1 MSAALDIMQDQSS
14 NNRRIAR
21 NTIYLYMRSIV
32 LLLINL
38 YTSRVTLQVLGVEDY
53 GIYQIVGGVVSIF
66 SMLSSTLASAS
77 QRFITYSLGENDI
90 DNTKKVFSTCISL
103 HIVLGSVIV
112 LILEVLGVY
121 FLNHELN
128 IPPDRLKTAGYV
140 MQFSIATF
148 FVNVISVPFNAA
160 IIAHEKMNAFAFIG
174 VLEGVLKLGAV
185 LLLTVI
191 GFDKLLLYSLFY
203 FLIAVLLRIIYSI
216 YSSVN
221 FEEAR
226 RIKLSVDKN
235 QFKSMFAF
243 AGWNMIGSSAMV
255 LRNQGV
261 DIILNIVFGVTVNA
275 AKGVCNQVQAAA
287 SQLIGNFTTAVRPQ
301 LVQSIASRNY
311 ERAHELINVGTRTA
325 FMLMMIISVP
335 LILSCDSILKIWLID
350 VPEYTELMVKLSFI
364 YLLFTTQSRFLIDSV
379 LAYGEIKW
387 FQIILGGIKLLAI
400 PLTWG
405 MIKLTESPYS
415 GVFVITILQFICLF
429 GELFFANKY
438 ISIDWK
444 YFLRNCVFRCWGCFL
459 IAFVPLY
466 MLFKNIDCSV
476 LLEVAVAIFASIVAI
491 YIIGLDI
498 VEKHKIKSVI
508 RAVFKR

>member
-1 MSAALDIMQDQSS
+1 MQDQSS
-14 NNRRIAR
+14 NNRRIAK

-38 YTSRVTLQVLGVEDY
+38 YTSRVTLQLLGVEDY
-53 GIYQIVGGVVSIF
+53 GIYQIVGGVVSVF
-66 SMLSSTLASAS
+66 SMFSSTLASAS

-103 HIVLGSVIV
+103 HIVLGTVTV

-255 LRNQGV
+255 LRSQGV

-287 SQLIGNFTTAVRPQ
+287 SQLIGNFTTALRPQ

-350 VPEYTELMVKLSFI
+350 VPEYTELMVKLTFI

-400 PLTWG
+400 PLTWCV
-405 MIKLTESPYS
+405 IKLTDSPYS
-415 GVFVITILQFICLF
+415 GVFVITSLQFVCLF
-429 GELFFANKY
+429 GELYFAHKY
-438 ISIDWK
+438 VSIDWK
-444 YFLRNCVFRCWGCFL
+444 YFLKNCVIRCWTCFL
-459 IAFVPLY
+459 IAFLLLY
-466 MLFKNIDCSV
+466 IIFCNVECSV
-476 LLEVAVAIFASIVAI
+476 LIEVPIAILVTISVIYFA
-491 YIIGLDI
+491 GLDS
-498 VEKHKIKSVI
+498 VEKHKLGKLFRTVL
-508 RAVFKR
+508 KR